1 LLLLALAILVVRF
14 ASARFPSAKSDGA
27 AARRVASEDAE
38 GEA

>member
-1 LLLLALAILVVRF
+1 
-14 ASARFPSAKSDGA
+14 ARFPSAKSDGA